1 MDGAGLAGLGKR
13 MQTETSAA
21 KRRQRPP
28 DLADHFIECSGTGR
42 HLTMPEDGRYVISDD
57 FWTGRVK
64 NQVAASVASIYA
76 SDILVARAA
85 VIPLGIE
92 ANRLP
97 NSEKAKY
104 EELFELIEKRALSGQ
119 VRDSARALLEDGFR
133 ESRIRE
139 IEAQLGGNLTPAR
152 KRYRAFLEVVRQLTE
167 KKISRG
173 AFLDEF
179 FEFTKAVAGKLDFG
193 IYSYCLDRI
202 FISRQI
208 GLDIKEF
215 LVQEIINY
223 PPLVRKELIT
233 NLLSSPGQDPVLVR
247 FATRMAVRELNDT
260 ALTDVYL
267 LTSLKTAQ
275 RSRDFKNLS

>member
-1 MDGAGLAGLGKR
+1 

-21 KRRQRPP
+21 IRPQRPP
-28 DLADHFIECSGTGR
+28 DLADHFIECSGAGR

-64 NQVAASVASIYA
+64 NPVAASVASIYA

-85 VIPLGIE
+85 VLPLGIE

-97 NSEKAKY
+97 TSEKAKF
-104 EELFELIEKRALSGQ
+104 EELFELIEKRALNGQ

-133 ESRIRE
+133 ESRIKE

-179 FEFTKAVAGKLDFG
+179 FEFTRAVAGKLDFG

-202 FISRQI
+202 FISPQI

-215 LVQEIINY
+215 LVQEIVNY

-233 NLLSSPGQDPVLVR
+233 NLLSTPGQELELVR
-247 FATRMAVRELNDT
+247 FTTRLAVHE
-260 ALTDVYL
+260 LTDKTLTDIYL

-275 RSRDFKNLS
+275 RSPGANALS